1 MFMKL
6 FLVEDATIYMILLQ
20 KLLENDFQITLSKN
34 IADAKKIIED
44 EDYQFD
50 VMLIDLIMPGTMDL
64 IRQIKKNKR
73 LSQVPIVAL
82 TASDNPKDLIQAFD
96 YGIYDCIQKP
106 IYEEVVLQRVKNAA
120 SNYLRLK
127 ELKKLRE
134 SLMNNQQIDDLTK
147 IYKFDTA
154 KWLID
159 EKLDENKTGQKI
171 LFVFKL
177 NGLEEVYKQEG
188 SHRGDELV
196 KEMSDFISMNF
207 KNIDILGRVDQDEFV
222 CFVNH
227 MMSKELAYV
236 RKEELLRMFSQ
247 KKLSDISVHRTIC
260 RTRSEILT
268 FPVHAKSVPCGR
280 TEDLVLRNIMHT
292 YWYSQH

>member
-50 VMLIDLIMPGTMDL
+50 VMLIDLITPGTMDL

-159 EKLDENKTGQKI
+159 EKLDENTTGQKI

-177 NGLEEVYKQEG
+177 KGLEEVYKQEG
-188 SHRGDELV
+188 SHRGDKLV

-227 MMSKELAYV
+227 MMSKKLAYV
-236 RKEELLRMFSQ
+236 RKEELLRMSSQ
-247 KKLSDISVHRTIC
+247 KKLSDISENMDLQIGYC
-260 RTRSEILT
+260 RTCETVNYEKMYQAAKKMLT
-268 FPVHAKSVPCGR
+268 K
-280 TEDLVLRNIMHT
+280 
-292 YWYSQH
+292 

>member
-1 MFMKL
+1 MIYNKDERNVMLMKL

-159 EKLDENKTGQKI
+159 EKLNENKTGQKI

-177 NGLEEVYKQEG
+177 KGLEEVYKQEG

-222 CFVNH
+222 CFVNR

-247 KKLSDISVHRTIC
+247 KKLSDISENMDLQIGYC
-260 RTRSEILT
+260 RTCETVNYEKMYHAAKKMLT
-268 FPVHAKSVPCGR
+268 K
-280 TEDLVLRNIMHT
+280 
-292 YWYSQH
+292 

>member
-50 VMLIDLIMPGTMDL
+50 VMLIDLITPGTMDL

-177 NGLEEVYKQEG
+177 KGLEEVYKQEG
-188 SHRGDELV
+188 SHRGDKLV

-227 MMSKELAYV
+227 MMSKKLAYV

-247 KKLSDISVHRTIC
+247 KKLSGISENMDLQIGYC
-260 RTRSEILT
+260 RTCETVNYEKMYQAAKKMLT
-268 FPVHAKSVPCGR
+268 K
-280 TEDLVLRNIMHT
+280 
-292 YWYSQH
+292 